1 MKTWYTNTKII
12 KIQGVFWGKFSRD
25 NWSDDWDWDFGE
37 ETIIFKELT
46 DNNRCRKLTY
56 FKRKHDPIS
65 DVVYGYFKCEIL
77 GNRKFYFE
85 SKNSK
90 LLKIIELD
98 DIK

>member
-1 MKTWYTNTKII
+1 MKKILCLFIILNT
-12 KIQGVFWGKFSRD
+12 VSWGKFSRD
-25 NWSDDWDWDFGE
+25 NWSDDWDFGE
-37 ETIIFKELT
+37 ETIIFKELEG
-46 DNNRCRKLTY
+46 NNRCRKLTY
-56 FKRKHDPIS
+56 FKRKRDPIS

>member
-1 MKTWYTNTKII
+1 MENINFLKNHVMSLIEYEPELEW
-12 KIQGVFWGKFSRD
+12 FL
-25 NWSDDWDWDFGE
+25 FGE

-90 LLKIIELD
+90 VLKIIELD
-98 DIK
+98 DDIK

>member
-1 MKTWYTNTKII
+1 MKKILYLFI
-12 KIQGVFWGKFSRD
+12 ILSTVSWGKLSRD
-25 NWSDDWDWDFGE
+25 EWSDDWDFGE
-37 ETIIFKELT
+37 ETIIFKELEG
-46 DNNRCRKLTY
+46 NHRCRKLTY

-90 LLKIIELD
+90 VLKIIELD

>member
-37 ETIIFKELT
+37 ETIIFKELEG
-46 DNNRCRKLTY
+46 NNLCRKLTY
-56 FKRKHDPIS
+56 FKRKRDPIS
-65 DVVYGYFKCEIL
+65 NVVYGYFKCRIL

-90 LLKIIELD
+90 LLKNYRIRWH
-98 DIK
+98 

>member
-1 MKTWYTNTKII
+1 MNKILYLFI
-12 KIQGVFWGKFSRD
+12 ILSTVSWGKLSRD
-25 NWSDDWDWDFGE
+25 NWGDKWDFGE
-37 ETIIFKELT
+37 ETIIFKELEG
-46 DNNRCRKLTY
+46 NNRCRKLTY

-90 LLKIIELD
+90 VLKIIELD
-98 DIK
+98 DDIK

>member
-1 MKTWYTNTKII
+1 MKKILYLFI
-12 KIQGVFWGKFSRD
+12 ILSTVSWGKLSRD
-25 NWSDDWDWDFGE
+25 NWGDKWDFGE

-46 DNNRCRKLTY
+46 DNNRCRKLTC

-65 DVVYGYFKCEIL
+65 DVVYGYFKCELL

-90 LLKIIELD
+90 VLKIIELD
-98 DIK
+98 DDIK